1 MDSCDSKSRSTNYGV
16 QINAFHTQL
25 SMKIH

>member
-16 QINAFHTQL
+16 QINVFYTQL
-25 SMKIH
+25 SMRIH